1 MNILPQ
7 NNRGAEGQTASL
19 TRTAGT
25 DVLTTWKNFK
35 IIQRNACQKYLAF
48 KNHQKKKKKTIYLT
62 LQAHHR

>member
-35 IIQRNACQKYLAF
+35 SFRGTRA
-48 KNHQKKKKKTIYLT
+48 KNI
-62 LQAHHR
+62 